1 MRSALIA
8 GATGLVGGHLVRRLL
23 ADATYNRVTVLSR
36 RTLPLADQ
44 KFDLKIVD
52 FDRLAS
58 LAPFPRVDD
67 VFICLGTTIKQAGSR
82 EAFYK
87 VDFTYVHEIARL
99 AALQGAKQLLLV
111 SSLGAKARSSIF
123 YSSVKGKIEE
133 AVRALP
139 YHSIH
144 IFRPS
149 LLLGHRSDYRA
160 GEQMGV
166 VVSKAFGW
174 MLVGPFK
181 KYRPIDGACVAEAML
196 RVAKENRAGVD
207 ILPSDAIQRLCST

>member
-8 GATGLVGGHLVRRLL
+8 GATGLVGGHLVRRML
-23 ADATYNRVTVLSR
+23 ADATYNRVTILSR

-52 FDRLAS
+52 FDHLAS

-67 VFICLGTTIKQAGSR
+67 VFICLGTTIRQAGSR

-87 VDFTYVHEIARL
+87 VDFTYVHDIARL
-99 AALQGAKQLLLV
+99 AAQQGAKQLLLV

-149 LLLGHRSDYRA
+149 LLLGHRAEYRP
-160 GEQMGV
+160 GERWSIAM
-166 VVSKAFGW
+166 SKGLGW
-174 MLVGPFK
+174 LLVGPLE

-196 RVAKENRAGVD
+196 RVAKETRAGVN
-207 ILPSDAIQRLCST
+207 ILASDTIQRLCTT